1 MHVYLITIA
10 IGMAAGFF
18 AGQFGVGGAFLM
30 QPALRLLLNT
40 DKLVT
45 IGTPI
50 PVIIVSSL
58 TGALNYKK
66 SGFVDTNTAVY
77 LAASGMIGAVFGSLA
92 TTLVNAGILLI
103 ATAVVLAITAVRFIL
118 SSLKNKPGIET
129 GGKKPVGGNQGDSD
143 YLHTD
148 TSSSGSQNLNGGSYG
163 GNAGSRLQP
172 VNKYAALGVG
182 AVVGFLTGLLGLGG
196 GYILIPTLTLVF
208 KRDMKTAIGTSLL
221 VIIAYAIP
229 GAATHL
235 YLGHVD
241 VLIALLLAIGVIPGA
256 YFGSKIAIGLPE
268 DVLRR
273 AFGVF
278 LLGVSIYFGVFEIKN
293 LIGV

>member
-1 MHVYLITIA
+1 L
-10 IGMAAGFF
+10 
-18 AGQFGVGGAFLM
+18 
-30 QPALRLLLNT
+30 
-40 DKLVT
+40 
-45 IGTPI
+45 
-50 PVIIVSSL
+50 
-58 TGALNYKK
+58 K
-66 SGFVDTNTAVY
+66 SKP
-77 LAASGMIGAVFGSLA
+77 GSE
-92 TTLVNAGILLI
+92 
-103 ATAVVLAITAVRFIL
+103 
-118 SSLKNKPGIET
+118 KPGI
-129 GGKKPVGGNQGDSD
+129 KSQGDSD
-143 YLHTD
+143 HLHNADVGSPTGQNLND
-148 TSSSGSQNLNGGSYG
+148 DNFGSSGGGSLGNGNSGSQNSGGFRG
-163 GNAGSRLQP
+163 AGSRYALQP

-221 VIIAYAIP
+221 VIIAYAVP

-256 YFGSKIAIGLPE
+256 YLGSKIAIGLPE

-273 AFGVF
+273 SFGVF

-293 LIGV
+293 LIGI

>member
-1 MHVYLITIA
+1 
-10 IGMAAGFF
+10 
-18 AGQFGVGGAFLM
+18 
-30 QPALRLLLNT
+30 
-40 DKLVT
+40 
-45 IGTPI
+45 
-50 PVIIVSSL
+50 
-58 TGALNYKK
+58 
-66 SGFVDTNTAVY
+66 
-77 LAASGMIGAVFGSLA
+77 MIGAVFGSLA
-92 TTLVNAGILLI
+92 TTLVNAGMLLI

-118 SSLKNKPGIET
+118 SSIKNKPDAET
-129 GGKKPVGGNQGDSD
+129 GSEKPVGENQGDSD
-143 YLHTD
+143 HLHNAD
-148 TSSSGSQNLNGGSYG
+148 TSSSSGWDLNRGGDA
-163 GNAGSRLQP
+163 GNRFLQP

-268 DVLRR
+268 EVLRR

-293 LIGV
+293 LIGI